1 MTLQAS
7 GKLQAVKRASEE
19 YKPGRDIV
27 IAIDPGH
34 GGHDPGDP
42 RLSPVRADF
51 TGAPPTLIQCAKGEL
66 LEGDSAAIA
75 ARLREAGA
83 DVTFER
89 WSGVPH
95 VWHFMAGS
103 APVADRAIARMA
115 DFAQALP

>member
-1 MTLQAS
+1 MPKANDLIFPVS
-7 GKLQAVKRASEE
+7 ILRRI
-19 YKPGRDIV
+19 GRDY
-27 IAIDPGH
+27 G